1 MSISS
6 ILNIA
11 KNALSANQM
20 AIQVTSHNISNVNT
34 DGYTRQAP
42 VFEEESASFV
52 GGILIGNGVKVD
64 SVIRYYDRYIDRQLA
79 GKNNELQEQTIYSQY
94 FERIEG
100 ILNEDSTRLT
110 ASITEFFNSWQELS
124 TDPESIAAREG
135 ILAAAT
141 NMSRSINNI
150 YNGLKNIQ
158 IELNNKLKQEIDNI
172 NTITSAIADL
182 NKMIYEGSTSTSEA
196 NDYLNKRTEY
206 IKELSGK
213 LDITYFE
220 DGFGRVTILTSKGK
234 PLVDGGQS
242 WQLTVTDNE
251 TTGFYNVGWKDAS
264 GNITDITSNITSGMV
279 HGLIEMRDGQINDF
293 ISDMDELARAII
305 EEVNTV
311 HKSGYTLNH
320 DTSSTDPDNIAF
332 FKEIT
337 GNYSKDM
344 AVSDEVRADI
354 KNIAAASKIDT
365 TTGKPIGNGAALEI
379 ASLIDQKIL
388 DGDRSTIVDFTSSI
402 TNRIGQ
408 FTKSAK
414 NFLEYSEDTM
424 QIIERQREGVSG
436 VSLDEEM
443 ANLIKFQYAF
453 QAASRLFAVADELF
467 QSILEAV

>member
-11 KNALSANQM
+11 KNALSASQM

-34 DGYTRQAP
+34 KGYARQAP

-52 GGILIGNGVKVD
+52 GGILIGNGAKVD
-64 SVIRYYDRYIDRQLA
+64 SVIRYYDRYLEKQLA
-79 GKNNELQEQTIYSQY
+79 GKNSEFQEQTIYSQY

-100 ILNEDSTRLT
+100 ILNEDSNKLT
-110 ASITEFFNSWQELS
+110 SSITEFFNSWQELS
-124 TDPESIAAREG
+124 ADPESTAVREG

-158 IELNNKLKQEIDNI
+158 IELNNKLKLEIDDI
-172 NTITSAIADL
+172 NNITSAISDL
-182 NKMIYEGSTSTSEA
+182 NKMIFEGSTSTSEA

-206 IKELSGK
+206 IKELAGK
-213 LDITYFE
+213 LDINYFE

-242 WQLTVTDNE
+242 WQLTVMDDE

-264 GNITDITSNITSGMV
+264 GNITDITSNITGGKTR
-279 HGLIEMRDGQINDF
+279 GLIEMRDGQINDF
-293 ISDMDELARAII
+293 IAYIDELAKAII
-305 EEVNTV
+305 KEVNTV
-311 HKSGYTLNH
+311 HKNGYTLNH
-320 DTSSTDPDNIAF
+320 NTSSTDPDNIAF

-337 GNYSKDM
+337 GNFAKDM
-344 AVSDEVRADI
+344 AVSDEIKADI

-365 TTGKPIGNGAALEI
+365 EKRKPIGNGAALNI
-379 ASLIDQKIL
+379 ASLIDQNIL
-388 DGDRSTIVDFTSSI
+388 EGGKSNIVEFTSSI

-408 FTKSAK
+408 LTKSAK

-424 QIIERQREGVSG
+424 QIMEKQRESVSG

-453 QAASRLFAVADELF
+453 QAASRLFTVADELF
-467 QSILEAV
+467 QSILRAV

>member
-11 KNALSANQM
+11 KNALSANQI
-20 AIQVTSHNISNVNT
+20 AVQVTSHNISNVNT
-34 DGYTRQAP
+34 KGYARQTP
-42 VFEEESASFV
+42 VFEEESASSV

-64 SVIRYYDRYIDRQLA
+64 SVIRYYDRYIEKQLA

-100 ILNEDSTRLT
+100 ILNEDSTKLT
-110 ASITEFFNSWQELS
+110 SSITAFFNAWQELS
-124 TDPESIAAREG
+124 ADPESTAVREG

-150 YNGLKNIQ
+150 YNGLKGIQ
-158 IELNNKLKQEIDNI
+158 IELNNKLKLEIDDI

-182 NKMIYEGSTSTSEA
+182 NNMIYKRSGLTSEA
-196 NDYLNKRTEY
+196 NDYLNRRTEY

-220 DGFGRVTILTSKGK
+220 DDFGRVTILTSKGK

-251 TTGFYNVGWKDAS
+251 DTGFYNLGWKDPS
-264 GNITDITSNITSGMV
+264 GNITDITNNITGGRV
-279 HGLIEMRDGQINDF
+279 RGLIEMRDGQINDF
-293 ISDMDELARAII
+293 IYSMDELARAII
-305 EEVNTV
+305 EEVNTI
-311 HKSGYTLNH
+311 HKKGYTLNH
-320 DTSSTDPDNIAF
+320 NTSSTDPDNIAF
-332 FKEIT
+332 FNEIT

-344 AVSDEVRADI
+344 AVSDKVKADI
-354 KNIAAASKIDT
+354 KNIAAASKIDST
-365 TTGKPIGNGAALEI
+365 SGKPIGNGIALNI
-379 ASLIDQKIL
+379 ASLIDQNIL
-388 DGDRSTIVDFTSSI
+388 EGGKSNIVDFTSSI
-402 TNRIGQ
+402 TNRVGQ
-408 FTKSAK
+408 LSKSAK

-424 QIIERQREGVSG
+424 QIMEKQRESVSG

-453 QAASRLFAVADELF
+453 QAASRLFTVADELF

>member
-20 AIQVTSHNISNVNT
+20 AIQVTSHNVSNVNT
-34 DGYTRQAP
+34 KGYARQAP
-42 VFEEESASFV
+42 VFEEESASSI

-64 SVIRYYDRYIDRQLA
+64 SVIRYYDRYIEKQLA

-100 ILNEDSTRLT
+100 ILNEDSTKLT
-110 ASITEFFNSWQELS
+110 ASITEFFNAWQELS
-124 TDPESIAAREG
+124 TDPESTAVREG

-150 YNGLKNIQ
+150 YNGLKGIQ
-158 IELNNKLKQEIDNI
+158 IELNNKLKLEVDDI

-182 NKMIYEGSTSTSEA
+182 NNMIYEGESTTSES
-196 NDYLNKRTEY
+196 NDYINRRAEY

-220 DGFGRVTILTSKGK
+220 DEFGRVTILTSKGK

-242 WQLTVTDNE
+242 WKLTVTDNE
-251 TTGFYNVGWKDAS
+251 TTGFYNVGWKDPS
-264 GNITDITSNITSGMV
+264 GNITDITGNITGGKV
-279 HGLIEMRDGQINDF
+279 RGLLEMRDGQINEF

-311 HKSGYTLNH
+311 HKEGYTLNH
-320 DTSSTDPDNIAF
+320 STSSTDPDKIAF

-337 GNYSKDM
+337 GNYSKDI
-344 AVSDEVRADI
+344 AVSDEVKADI

-365 TTGKPIGNGAALEI
+365 ATGRPIGNGTSLNI
-379 ASLIDQKIL
+379 ASLIDQNIL
-388 DGDRSTIVDFTSSI
+388 NGGKSNIIDFTSSI
-402 TNRIGQ
+402 TNRVGQ
-408 FTKSAK
+408 LSKGAKS
-414 NFLEYSEDTM
+414 FLEYSEDTM
-424 QIIERQREGVSG
+424 QIIEKQRESVSG

-453 QAASRLFAVADELF
+453 QAASRLFTVADELF
-467 QSILEAV
+467 KSILEAV